1 MQSNSRSDLFDYG
14 ETVRRKEEGMAR
26 ARTARSGILAIAQRL
41 AAQICD
47 EYGTVTSDDVAMRM
61 EKIGLTYSGL
71 GNASGSVFR
80 HGFKWTGEVVTS
92 KRPSTHGRM
101 IRVWRKA

>member
-1 MQSNSRSDLFDYG
+1 MQSNCPSNLFDRA
-14 ETVRRKEEGMAR
+14 EAERRKESGMAR
-26 ARTARSGILAIAQRL
+26 ARTARSGILAIAQRI

-47 EYGTVTSDDVAMRM
+47 EYGTVTSDDVAERM

-80 HGFKWTGEVVTS
+80 NGFEWTGQVTKS